1 MFYLSSFP
9 APLGM
14 RCACLFAIF
23 SLSASLDKRCSMSL
37 SYCAPLGMIYVLAD
51 LQSFLFLPL
60 WTGDVLSLLIL
71 TASGCIMNLLIRVFL
86 LLSQYMFYLSSFT
99 APSRH
104 EAFLLICNIFSYS
117 FFKSEW
123 DMYLLP
129 SQSLQGKFYCP
140 YRHMIIWTSPLLP
153 L

>member
-71 TASGCIMNLLIRVFL
+71 TASGCIMNLLIEF
-86 LLSQYMFYLSSFT
+86 
-99 APSRH
+99 
-104 EAFLLICNIFSYS
+104 FSYLAS
-117 FFKSEW
+117 ICS
-123 DMYLLP
+123 
-129 SQSLQGKFYCP
+129 
-140 YRHMIIWTSPLLP
+140 ISPHLLP
-153 L
+153 LLGMRHSCLFAIFSLIVSSNLNEICTCYPHSHCKASFIAPIGR